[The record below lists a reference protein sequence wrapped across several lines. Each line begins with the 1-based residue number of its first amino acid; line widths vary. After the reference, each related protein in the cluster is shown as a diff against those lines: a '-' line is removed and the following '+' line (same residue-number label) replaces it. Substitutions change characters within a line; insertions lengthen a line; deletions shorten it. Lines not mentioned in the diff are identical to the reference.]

1 MTCKVKQKC
10 PPLQKKFSTIYPFP
24 TLPVVMPYRR
34 RRKTRFAGRNRRISF
49 SVQKNGFICVPS
61 AIFPA
66 SVHKTGRF
74 CARPEPFSEMY
85 PQNGVLVRTEACF
98 YATYPQNRSNL
109 RTTLSVRASTS
120 RDFRERIIL
129 VATPVSTNK
138 SSNDGTVIRVKRK
151 KTHSCYPT

>member
-1 MTCKVKQKC
+1 MPAPTKKVFNNLSIPH
-10 PPLQKKFSTIYPFP
+10 PPRRHALPPQTENEIRRSKPANLVFRSKKWLYLCTECHFSRFRPQNRPFLC
-24 TLPVVMPYRR
+24 T
-34 RRKTRFAGRNRRISF
+34 AG
-49 SVQKNGFICVPS
+49 
-61 AIFPA
+61 AIFRDV
-66 SVHKTGRF
+66 SSKW
-74 CARPEPFSEMY
+74 
-85 PQNGVLVRTEACF
+85 VLVRTEACF